1 MLIGIVWVLAAL
13 AIALSGLATPAKPSE
28 LGAIFGNGLEA
39 DGTPARLL
47 AERLDAGLDCYRAG
61 RCQRLFISGSLDGPG
76 LDETL
81 AMQNYLIQ
89 HGVEPHDIVP
99 DRAGDNTLASA
110 QHLIAYM
117 RERHLGSVTLV
128 SQYYHLPRARLAVA
142 RAGGDAFAVYGVYP
156 RTFHVRDLYSSW
168 REVPAWLVLPRAP
181 RRESRCTA
189 RDDPPVPVDVQPDP
203 QPVHG
208 RGRRCAH
215 RRARPDVR
223 PCLENMKCTTCV
235 K

>member
-1 MLIGIVWVLAAL
+1 MLISIVWALAAL
-13 AIALSGLATPAKPSE
+13 AIDASGLATPAAPSE

-39 DGTPARLL
+39 DGTPATLL

-61 RCQRLFISGSLDGPG
+61 RCKRLFISGSLDGPG

-128 SQYYHLPRARLAVA
+128 SQYYHLPRARLAVT

-156 RTFHVRDLYSSW
+156 RTFHLRDLYASW
-168 REVPAWLVLPRAP
+168 REVPAWLVYRVRLGANPDAQPVTIRPFLSLFNLIRSLFTGEAADVPNRAP
-181 RRESRCTA
+181 NYAPS
-189 RDDPPVPVDVQPDP
+189 PPSVP
-203 QPVHG
+203 
-208 RGRRCAH
+208 AW
-215 RRARPDVR
+215 
-223 PCLENMKCTTCV
+223 KT
-235 K
+235 